1 VEKLFKMNSKI
12 ISPEDSFLLD
22 CGKVFVWGD
31 IDEDLALKFSRHIRY
46 VASKGLKVMYVYIHS
61 DGGDVDA
68 VCSMIDEIEGVKSQ
82 GIEVNTIANGKAF
95 SAAAYLLTF
104 GTNRYATNNATI
116 MLHPI
121 LFDLDLDYID
131 AQRSY
136 TDFTN
141 LKYQNLISKVAKN
154 CGRKSKNTIDK
165 FMSEIKDGLWLMP
178 KQAIKMKVID
188 SIWDYGWE
196 NEINEQCNKRRV

>member
-1 VEKLFKMNSKI
+1 
-12 ISPEDSFLLD
+12 
-22 CGKVFVWGD
+22 
-31 IDEDLALKFSRHIRY
+31 
-46 VASKGLKVMYVYIHS
+46 MYVYIHS

>member
-1 VEKLFKMNSKI
+1 MNSKI

-46 VASKGLKVMYVYIHS
+46 VAGKGLKTIYVYIHS

-141 LKYQNLISKVAKN
+141 LKYQDLISKVAKN
-154 CGRKSKNTIDK
+154 CGRKSKNTVEK